1 MDQLL
6 SDQIIRFIST
16 LQFKRRLPQDIEVMN
31 PYQEDAQVLQIA
43 SSFYKKFYGD
53 NQPRKL
59 ILGINPGRL
68 GAGATGIPFTDTKR
82 LLQNCE
88 IPFHGAETHEPS
100 SVFVYRMIEAFG
112 GPETFYK
119 RFLISSVS
127 PLGFVKNNNGQKI
140 NFNYYDNKILENSVL
155 PFVLETLKATIGFGI
170 NTEKVYCLG
179 TGKNYKFLAG
189 LNEKYRLFGEVI
201 PLEHPRYIMQYRSKN
216 MAEYVSKYLEVLNTP

>member
-189 LNEKYRLFGEVI
+189 LNAKYRLFGEVI